1 MQISGYFRP
10 VASGKALRFNYRL
23 TMNKKICL
31 DLANQAYYFKITN
44 AAHVP
49 IFSSVFAIDYFLQ
62 LLNKQASMSLYG
74 YCFFPDSLHILLHSD
89 VSPSQWLE
97 TCLVQYNQWHKD
109 VSGDSSYLFDDTQ
122 TQQVLVQPKNLV
134 KTLHHV
140 HNMPVARN
148 LCSTSDQYPYSSY
161 HDYTG
166 EQNTQVSTNLIL
178 SMLSH
183 HGGQRGKR
191 FQDYMASSLDEHMPF
206 ELNNSEFYLAYAD
219 ASYITRAMSTYSQM
233 DELQDEDHHHLW
245 QECLT
250 ALISVTQLD
259 QKTLLGISR
268 HHNLP
273 EAHFLLAWL
282 FVTVAKGPLYFAA
295 NRLAKDQATLKL
307 KINSLS
313 LHHPKAYLR
322 YIANYWQQSTT
333 T

>member
-1 MQISGYFRP
+1 
-10 VASGKALRFNYRL
+10 
-23 TMNKKICL
+23 
-31 DLANQAYYFKITN
+31 LADQAYYFKITST
-44 AAHVP
+44 ADAP

-62 LLNKQASMSLYG
+62 ILNKPSTINLYG
-74 YCFFPDSLHILLHSD
+74 YCFFPDSLHMLVHSE
-89 VSPSQWLE
+89 VPPSQWLE
-97 TCLVQYNQWHKD
+97 NCLVKYNQWHKD
-109 VSGDSSYLFDDTQ
+109 ISGDSGYLFDDEQ
-122 TQQVLVQPKNLV
+122 TQQVLIQPKNLV
-134 KTLHHV
+134 KALRHV

-166 EQNTQVSTNLIL
+166 EQNTQVATNLIL

-191 FQDYMASSLDEHMPF
+191 FQDYMASSLPEPTPSK
-206 ELNNSEFYLAYAD
+206 LNNNEFYLAYAD
-219 ASYITRAMSTYSQM
+219 SNYITRSMSAYQQT
-233 DELQDEDHHHLW
+233 DELQDEDHHQLW

-250 ALISVTQLD
+250 ALKNATQLD

-268 HHNLP
+268 HHSLP

-282 FVTVAKGPLYFAA
+282 FVNVAKGPLHFAA
-295 NRLAKDQATLKL
+295 NRLTKDQATLQL

-322 YIANYWQQSTT
+322 YIANFWQQSTIA
-333 T
+333 